1 MSNLSEVWD
10 WDCTEIGKS
19 LQLDLLPVRT
29 FKIVCHS
36 LSLKVKL
43 EDMYFASMW
52 WYGIIHIYISLNVFV
67 DSANFPYLLSTPFK
81 ENRIVF
87 SVKTSFDCL
96 SPRHISSCS
105 PQCSVHNVY
114 RLQDN
119 IHEDT
124 LHVLTR
130 WRYCSVLKFPQT
142 SGVDQWMVELWTN
155 LREVFTSQSI
165 DVKCTITFMLNGH

>member
-36 LSLKVKL
+36 FSLKVKL

-52 WYGIIHIYISLNVFV
+52 WYGIIHIYISPNVFV

-96 SPRHISSCS
+96 SRRHISSCS
-105 PQCSVHNVY
+105 LQCSVHNVHRLLDY
-114 RLQDN
+114 RV
-119 IHEDT
+119 
-124 LHVLTR
+124 LHKWQNEVTTSKTVIFLHFTER
-130 WRYCSVLKFPQT
+130 FCWFCKFPIST
-142 SGVDQWMVELWTN
+142 LY
-155 LREVFTSQSI
+155 SI
-165 DVKCTITFMLNGH
+165 QRK

>member
-52 WYGIIHIYISLNVFV
+52 WYGIIHIYISPNVFV

-105 PQCSVHNVY
+105 PQHSWRHFTCFDAVTLLFSFKIPANPWRGSVDGRVVNEPSRSFHITINPFQMHSHI
-114 RLQDN
+114 QD
-119 IHEDT
+119 
-124 LHVLTR
+124 
-130 WRYCSVLKFPQT
+130 S
-142 SGVDQWMVELWTN
+142 
-155 LREVFTSQSI
+155 
-165 DVKCTITFMLNGH
+165 MLNGH